1 MAHLSFIM
9 QSRRTPVRY
18 PNEYVWFVFVSAL
31 DLMLTWIVLHF
42 GGREANGIANTI
54 LRNFG
59 LVGFVIFKFGL
70 VVLVICICEV
80 VGRHNDRVARRIAMF
95 AVGVTCLPVLL
106 SILLLLTH

>member
-1 MAHLSFIM
+1 MSKRAA
-9 QSRRTPVRY
+9 PVRY

-42 GGREANGIANTI
+42 GGRETNGLANTI
-54 LRNFG
+54 LQNFG

-80 VGRHNDRVARRIAMF
+80 VGRHNDRVARGIATF

-106 SILLLLTH
+106 SVVLLLTH